1 MYNVS
6 VADLV
11 KKIGSTYKLVI
22 LTSLRAIELG
32 DGAANLIGAKAD
44 AKVINVAME
53 EISQGKISMKE
64 KEKK

>member
-1 MYNVS
+1 MQTVS

-32 DGAANLIGAKAD
+32 DGAANLIGAKSD
-44 AKVINVAME
+44 GKFINIAMQ
-53 EISQGKISMKE
+53 EISQGKISMKV

>member
-1 MYNVS
+1 MHNVS

-11 KKIGSTYKLVI
+11 KKVGSTYKLVI

-32 DGAANLIGAKAD
+32 DGAANLVGARQDAKA
-44 AKVINVAME
+44 INVAME
-53 EISQGKISMKE
+53 EISQGKISMKV

>member
-11 KKIGSTYKLVI
+11 KKVGSTYKLVI

-32 DGAANLIGAKAD
+32 DGAANLIGAKPG

-53 EISQGKISMKE
+53 EIAQGKISMKE

>member
-1 MYNVS
+1 MHSVS

-11 KKIGSTYKLVI
+11 KKVGSTYKLVI

-32 DGAANLIGAKAD
+32 DGAANLIGAKPD
-44 AKVINVAME
+44 AKVINVAMG